1 MCQMEEI
8 EFNFDLT
15 PKPVLKLL
23 YVLLHVQSRVCLFQ
37 EIVYWFYVES
47 SLPKARPIHI
57 RNWKWQGKMQ
67 NMCVFLYSNS
77 LSKIE
82 FLPSRASVNV
92 LRYKWACYRIHKS
105 WRFCS
110 NHFYE
115 FHLFLFLK
123 RFTLYI
129 VARHSRLRFEMK
141 IWRQVIYWPLIG

>member
-1 MCQMEEI
+1 MAGEWVLDPKMCQMEEI

-92 LRYKWACYRIHKS
+92 LRYKWVCYRIHKS
-105 WRFCS
+105 WRFTAIIFM
-110 NHFYE
+110 NFIHF
-115 FHLFLFLK
+115 LQLK
-123 RFTLYI
+123 LK
-129 VARHSRLRFEMK
+129 SD
-141 IWRQVIYWPLIG
+141 